1 MSDRKVLLTVA
12 LLAVASLVGGFLL
25 ADRALRSA
33 KDREQRISAAAASAF
48 GDDAAREA
56 LQNTLD
62 SLARVA
68 AGERGRAGIAV
79 RDVRYGVN
87 LLAGSHDT
95 TSAFPMM
102 SVYKVPIAVAVLAND
117 AEGKLALEDTVD
129 FRAEDVRP
137 FHSPLSQAHP
147 NGGVRLTIDSLL
159 ALAVNASDNAASDR
173 LLEILGGADSVN
185 ARLRK
190 LDIEGIRVDRSERD
204 LAFDMLGVSESER
217 DGIRTLAQWASL
229 VDSVP
234 DERVAAGL
242 DEFVNDERD
251 TAVPAEAAAMFARM
265 ATGTLLPPPHT
276 ERLLELLRNPDTPP
290 RLRTGIPDDW
300 RVWNKTG
307 TSMSAGGR
315 VGAFNDVALV
325 ELPGGRFV
333 SIALFVAGSDA
344 ERNVL
349 TDVARA
355 VAEAVVENHANRE

>member
-12 LLAVASLVGGFLL
+12 LLAAASLAGGFFL
-25 ADRALRSA
+25 AERALRSSQE
-33 KDREQRISAAAASAF
+33 REQRRSAGAASAF
-48 GDDAAREA
+48 GAAAARGA
-56 LQNTLD
+56 LQSALD

-68 AGERGRAGIAV
+68 AGERGRVGIAV

-87 LLAGSHDT
+87 VLAGSHDT
-95 TSAFPMM
+95 TSAYPMM

-147 NGGVRLTIDSLL
+147 SGGVRLTVDSLL
-159 ALAVNASDNAASDR
+159 ALAVNSSDNAASDR
-173 LLEILGGADSVN
+173 LLALLGGADSVN

-190 LDIEGIRVDRSERD
+190 LNLEGIRVDRSERE
-204 LAFDMLGVSESER
+204 LAFDMLGVSRDER
-217 DGIRTLAQWASL
+217 EGIRTLAQWDSLINAVQDDRAAAS
-229 VDSVP
+229 
-234 DERVAAGL
+234 L

-251 TAVPAEAAAMFARM
+251 TAQPIKAAEMFARM

-276 ERLLELLRNPDTPP
+276 ERLLQLLRNPNSPP
-290 RLRTGIPDDW
+290 RLRTGIPGDW
-300 RVWNKTG
+300 RVWSKSG
-307 TSMSAGGR
+307 TSTSAGGR

-344 ERNVL
+344 ERSVL
-349 TDVARA
+349 EDVARA
-355 VAEAVVENHANRE
+355 VAEAVVDNHVNRE